1 MNGSL
6 IPDTYK
12 LVLLA
17 GNGMPAI
24 KKRND
29 NHTTLQNL
37 QRPYCFPNLLSGVFL
52 EVKGNREGD
61 FYQQIL

>member
-24 KKRND
+24 KKTND
-29 NHTTLQNL
+29 NHTTLQYL
-37 QRPYCFPNLLSGVFL
+37 KSHIAFPTY
-52 EVKGNREGD
+52 
-61 FYQQIL
+61 YQVYS